1 MRHDIK
7 TRKETKTLH
16 GNSWENMQFN
26 QPVKKGTTYAQTN
39 QMGQCSE
46 IFCASFVVYYHFII
60 GLYGNDYF
68 VPTYGIEYTI
78 IIYAFNMPLLF
89 FTSRLFATTMLSR
102 KISDVI
108 KSRFMGLFYRLF
120 SRGIVQRSV
129 ITLLSRCTNGK
140 QSWKS
145 VYFTSMSSLCLTLGI
160 FMITFL

>member
-1 MRHDIK
+1 MG
-7 TRKETKTLH
+7 TLR
-16 GNSWENMQFN
+16 ENMQFN

-120 SRGIVQRSV
+120 SRGIVQRYNPTIALHEWQTV
-129 ITLLSRCTNGK
+129 MEIRL
-140 QSWKS
+140 
-145 VYFTSMSSLCLTLGI
+145 FTSMSSLCLTLGI